1 MTYRLAN
8 ERARIP
14 PGTPAKLLR
23 QSKHFTMRGVVTNGR
38 LRQSNAGR
46 KNTGLSRT
54 ITITLSP
61 PRRENVVARGKLEKP
76 GVTTALRPKPFGKV
90 VERFERAPSAAASL
104 PSIATIAAASTKIRS
119 IAVNMFGNPSTAP
132 SLSHAT
138 EIYYR
143 A

>member
-23 QSKHFTMRGVVTNGR
+23 QSKHFSMRGVVTNGR
-38 LRQSNAGR
+38 LRHWSNAGR

-76 GVTTALRPKPFGKV
+76 GVTPALRPKPFAKV
-90 VERFERAPSAAASL
+90 VEKFELVPCARTS
-104 PSIATIAAASTKIRS
+104 
-119 IAVNMFGNPSTAP
+119 
-132 SLSHAT
+132 
-138 EIYYR
+138 
-143 A
+143 

>member
-14 PGTPAKLLR
+14 PGTPPKLLR
-23 QSKHFTMRGVVTNGR
+23 QSKHFTVRGVVTNGR

-90 VERFERAPSAAASL
+90 VEKFELVPCARTSLPPIATSAATR
-104 PSIATIAAASTKIRS
+104 ATIRRIAANTI
-119 IAVNMFGNPSTAP
+119 GNPSTAP
-132 SLSHAT
+132 MVHPAH
-138 EIYYR
+138 R
-143 A
+143 